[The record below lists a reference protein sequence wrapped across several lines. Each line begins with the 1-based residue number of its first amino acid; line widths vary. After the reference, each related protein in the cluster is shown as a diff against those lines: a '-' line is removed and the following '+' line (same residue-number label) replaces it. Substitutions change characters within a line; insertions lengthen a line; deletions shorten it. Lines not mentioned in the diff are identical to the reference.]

1 MASDCT
7 PIACLSSGGC
17 RRGGPAVGGGGRSRL
32 RSGGEEGA
40 SARVRAAEDATLVH
54 ASAHHDAPPLPHR
67 YVPPKTRPEL
77 KPSSAEAPTVA
88 EEFNDA
94 AVRAFKEKEY
104 QRSYVLRPLLA
115 TDGHQWPLMASN
127 GLLWPLMASDGL

>member
-1 MASDCT
+1 VGGVGFDQAAKKERAPVYVPLIASDC
-7 PIACLSSGGC
+7 
-17 RRGGPAVGGGGRSRL
+17 
-32 RSGGEEGA
+32 EEGA
-40 SARVRAAEDATLVH
+40 SARVPAAEDATLVH

-77 KPSSAEAPTVA
+77 KPSSAEAPAVA

-104 QRSYVLRPLLA
+104 QRSYVLWPLLA